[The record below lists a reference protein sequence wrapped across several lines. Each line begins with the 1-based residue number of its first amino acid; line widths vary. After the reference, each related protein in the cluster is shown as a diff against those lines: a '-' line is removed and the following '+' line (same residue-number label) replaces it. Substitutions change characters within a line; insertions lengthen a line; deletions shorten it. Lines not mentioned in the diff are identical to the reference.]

1 MLILFYFFKGPDLY
15 PVDLELSTRDKMRIV
30 YIISITQLAPVNNI
44 TDILRLWLPNR
55 LRVQP
60 VIQYMLY
67 DSRHTHQCN
76 LDHIS
81 NRQTFICAVLLWFN
95 FSS

>member
-1 MLILFYFFKGPDLY
+1 ML
-15 PVDLELSTRDKMRIV
+15 IV

-76 LDHIS
+76 LDILLDTGYIFPIDTLLFMQCFYGS
-81 NRQTFICAVLLWFN
+81 NLAHD
-95 FSS
+95 S